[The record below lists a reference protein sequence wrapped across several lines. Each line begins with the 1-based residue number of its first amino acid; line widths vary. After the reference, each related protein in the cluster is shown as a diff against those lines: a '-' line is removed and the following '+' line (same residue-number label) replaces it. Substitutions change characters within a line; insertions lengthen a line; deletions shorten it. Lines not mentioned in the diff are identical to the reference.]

1 MLSAEQQSE
10 LVDSVMQVKNRSIFT
25 IDADG
30 THLSLFPSIHEPS
43 VNHHQGNKNQQR
55 PLSCQPEMKRPAID
69 FDGQISGKKTGAKTG
84 TKPNQQQSPFQTAV
98 TLLEF
103 FGWGVN
109 FNHAE
114 GCKEFFEG
122 YPCPYVLVISVYPVA
137 TRWGLSSVLSR
148 EHQIFQNEINLNFLS
163 IKISFIARHPILGG
177 HGVSHFVDAF
187 VCCNG
192 LGSPIARSVSLQKL

>member
-1 MLSAEQQSE
+1 VPVRNSATEKTKACVMLSAVQPSE

-55 PLSCQPEMKRPAID
+55 PLSCQPKMKKPSID

-109 FNHAE
+109 FNHAQ
-114 GCKEFFEG
+114 KKD
-122 YPCPYVLVISVYPVA
+122 VK
-137 TRWGLSSVLSR
+137 
-148 EHQIFQNEINLNFLS
+148 NFLKG
-163 IKISFIARHPILGG
+163 IHVFT
-177 HGVSHFVDAF
+177 FW
-187 VCCNG
+187 
-192 LGSPIARSVSLQKL
+192 